1 MENLQPL
8 SYWKKYRSIRSK
20 VAEHVLAVHQTNM
33 RYDEEGQPVSSSS
46 ESDNEQTISDLSYCN
61 SSSISNLQSLQPTQE
76 ASQSCPDSMES
87 VVSEISSVSEENE
100 YEVDDQQCFVEN
112 EEIFF
117 ETIPSSDSSS
127 ESDTD
132 EKDDLA
138 VQLAEWATKFG
149 TSHTCINELLRILRA
164 YHVCLP
170 KDARTLLKTAKV
182 YDIHEIAGGSYYYFG
197 ISENLRSLISH
208 SPEPLESIEVIS
220 LQLNIDGLPLFKSS
234 NAQFWPILG
243 RTVIPFVSRPFTIGL
258 FVGKQKPQDVSEYTQ
273 QLIQEL
279 DVLIHTGITITLNE
293 VDHHIGFSLAC
304 VICDTPA
311 RAFIKCCK
319 GHSGYFGCDKCSQ
332 QGVWKGKMT
341 FPETD
346 APRRTDAAFDAMLN
360 IEHHL
365 QPSPFRN
372 LPVGMVS
379 QFPLDYMHLV
389 CLGVMK
395 RLIWLWMKGP
405 LINNCRIGIHVVRQ
419 ISDSLLGL
427 KNHLPRE
434 FSRKGRSIF
443 EVERWKVTEFRQF
456 LLYAGPVILKNQLS
470 SAMFIFKFFV

>member
-164 YHVCLP
+164 YHACLP

-182 YDIHEIAGGSYYYFG
+182 YDIHEIAGGSYYHFG

-234 NAQFWPILG
+234 NTQFWPILG

-258 FVGKQKPQDVSEYTQ
+258 FVGKQKPQDVLEYTQ
-273 QLIQEL
+273 QLI
-279 DVLIHTGITITLNE
+279 
-293 VDHHIGFSLAC
+293 
-304 VICDTPA
+304 
-311 RAFIKCCK
+311 
-319 GHSGYFGCDKCSQ
+319 
-332 QGVWKGKMT
+332 
-341 FPETD
+341 
-346 APRRTDAAFDAMLN
+346 
-360 IEHHL
+360 
-365 QPSPFRN
+365 
-372 LPVGMVS
+372 
-379 QFPLDYMHLV
+379 
-389 CLGVMK
+389 
-395 RLIWLWMKGP
+395 
-405 LINNCRIGIHVVRQ
+405 
-419 ISDSLLGL
+419 
-427 KNHLPRE
+427 
-434 FSRKGRSIF
+434 
-443 EVERWKVTEFRQF
+443 
-456 LLYAGPVILKNQLS
+456 
-470 SAMFIFKFFV
+470 